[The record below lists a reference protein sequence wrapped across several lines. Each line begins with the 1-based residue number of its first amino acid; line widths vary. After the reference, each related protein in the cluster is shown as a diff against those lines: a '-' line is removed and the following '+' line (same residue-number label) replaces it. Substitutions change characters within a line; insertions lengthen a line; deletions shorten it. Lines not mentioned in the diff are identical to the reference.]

1 MGGRAKA
8 GRTRKRSAPSGM
20 APAAGLRYRGAAMPE
35 LPEVETIRRGLAA
48 SLEGRRL
55 KRVIQ
60 RRPDLRQAMPARL
73 VQRLQGRRVMRLG
86 RRAKYLLV
94 RPGDRPVPILHLR
107 LSGKL
112 LVRRVS

>member
-73 VQRLQGRRVMRLG
+73 AQRLQGRRVLRLDPP
-86 RRAKYLLV
+86 AQYLLPPPAH
-94 RPGDRPVPILHLR
+94 RPPP
-107 LSGKL
+107 L
-112 LVRRVS
+112 LLPPP